1 MTAST
6 GLAHSHYVNNWTAPP
21 APLFPPPQMN
31 GAMHHTSD
39 SDLEPA
45 LFDFTTIPGSFKLS
59 HHPDTTSTTL
69 PLPLV
74 SDASDTTSLPPD
86 IDYFTLTEVGTTTS
100 WDGVDLAVQVL
111 DNFEKTFGSYEPE
124 YPQ

>member
-1 MTAST
+1 
-6 GLAHSHYVNNWTAPP
+6 
-21 APLFPPPQMN
+21 MN